1 MGEVMGM
8 ALTRYNA
15 QRTVNRINRDYPVGT
30 TVRYTSADW
39 TGGETVVITSPAYV
53 QSGHPWIRFEGI
65 RSAWHCKFIEPV
77 KGDAS

>member
-1 MGEVMGM
+1 MGM
-8 ALTRYNA
+8 GLTRYNA

-39 TGGETVVITSPAYV
+39 TGGETVVVTSPAFV
-53 QSGHPWIRFEGI
+53 MSGHPWIRFEGV

-77 KGDAS
+77 KKAQP